1 MRFREELSLSYKTL
15 RDHAFTVTGGTVTK
29 ARRVAPPSNVHWEIT
44 VSPDSNG
51 EVAITLQPTT
61 DCTGEGAVCTGDD
74 RMLSNNSRITV
85 PGPN

>member
-1 MRFREELSLSYKTL
+1 MRFSEELSLSYKTL

-51 EVAITLQPTT
+51 EVAITLHPTT
-61 DCTGEGAVCTGDD
+61 DCTG
-74 RMLSNNSRITV
+74 
-85 PGPN
+85 